1 MCSIYISI
9 TYIKKFLYFKDSIA
23 SNDAFSDDDES
34 LVFDN
39 LDDVDTPETVDH
51 NIEGSSK
58 HPTPSGNPAQASS
71 SLQHPSGTLQ
81 QQSHPFGG
89 GNYSGMS
96 TPPGM
101 VGTTN
106 NQPLPAH
113 LPIHPHPSHHQSH
126 HPSSMNAGMP
136 SSEAHSSS
144 QPPPPHHHLHSENVL
159 QNPID
164 KLYLM
169 QDSYFTQM

>member
-1 MCSIYISI
+1 MNNQDDDALIFAFI
-9 TYIKKFLYFKDSIA
+9 DSIA

-51 NIEGSSK
+51 NIEVSSK
-58 HPTPSGNPAQASS
+58 HQTPSGNPNQVSS
-71 SLQHPSGTLQ
+71 TLQHPSGSLPQ
-81 QQSHPFGG
+81 QTHSFSGG
-89 GNYSGMS
+89 SYSGMS

-101 VGTTN
+101 VATNN

-126 HPSSMNAGMP
+126 HPSSMNVGMS
-136 SSEAHSSS
+136 SSEAHAAS
-144 QPPPPHHHLHSENVL
+144 QPPPPPHHQLPSENVL